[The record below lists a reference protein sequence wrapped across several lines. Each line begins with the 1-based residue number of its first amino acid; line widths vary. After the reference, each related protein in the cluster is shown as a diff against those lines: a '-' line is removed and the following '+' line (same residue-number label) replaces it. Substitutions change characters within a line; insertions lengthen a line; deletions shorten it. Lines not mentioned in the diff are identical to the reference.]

1 MRLSFPI
8 RLTLAGLAASLALV
22 AQPAPPRVFGPP
34 DRPEAAPKPVV
45 PNPAQQQPPAQPGA
59 RPAGQPAAQQPGAQP
74 GTQPATQPQTAPPAE
89 APRLTDSG
97 AFIMP
102 NASLTEMI
110 DLLAKRLKINYIL
123 DPAVKGTVS
132 IFTYGEVKPVDYMP
146 LLETILRVNG
156 DAMVKVGDIYRI
168 VPVNRINQLP
178 LQPLVNVDPKT
189 LPDDERMV
197 MNLMFLKYA
206 TAVEIQNLVKP
217 FLGEGAFV
225 SVYEPANLLLI
236 EDNARSMKRTMD
248 LIALFD
254 SDQFAGQRVRLFEVE
269 NSRPSD
275 LQKELDQIFKAYS
288 LSDKA
293 AGSVRFIPVD
303 RINTIIAV
311 APNPGIF
318 TQVEGWITKLD
329 IAVKAS
335 SGSVNSYVYRLK
347 YARADTIA
355 MAIMALYSGNPFAL
369 MALGAM
375 ANQQNMSAGNGMGG
389 IGGMGNTFAPYQ
401 MMGGMMGGGFGMGLG
416 GYGMGGYG
424 MGGNG
429 LGSYGNPNIGAYPQ
443 ATTSSPMAVAV
454 SGAQNPNAPPDLTG
468 SYLGNGAVPGQPT
481 QRMPHVIPNPFDN
494 TILIQGTPQE
504 YEQILGLM
512 RQLDIPPRQVL
523 IDAKIYEVDL
533 NGAFAAGVTAF
544 LEKKDTGAFS
554 RALNVAT
561 GAGGIALTTGALV
574 LRSHELLAALT
585 ASETTSHTRVISAPS
600 IIATDSVGASLN
612 VGEDVPV
619 LTSQAVAGGVQQS
632 GSSLFTNTVS
642 SRSSGV
648 TLNIMARV
656 NSSGIVTMIINQNV
670 STPQAPAASSS
681 IQSPSFQ
688 NRSFQTQVTVQDGD
702 TVAFAGIIQESNL
715 QSSAG
720 VPFLHRLP
728 GIGALFGAQSIT
740 KSRTELVVFLT
751 PRVIYDTNQIVDAT
765 DEIRSNMR
773 RINRLVKDQ

>member
-1 MRLSFPI
+1 MRFKFDL
-8 RLTLAGLAASLALV
+8 RLILAALAASAVLSAQV
-22 AQPAPPRVFGPP
+22 APSRVVGGPP
-34 DRPEAAPKPVV
+34 PDQP
-45 PNPAQQQPPAQPGA
+45 QQTQQPPQAPQQP
-59 RPAGQPAAQQPGAQP
+59 AQQPGA
-74 GTQPATQPQTAPPAE
+74 TQPQNAPATN

-110 DLLAKRLKINYIL
+110 DLLAKRLKINYFL
-123 DPAVKGTVS
+123 DPAVQGKVS

-146 LLETILRVNG
+146 LLETILRING
-156 DAMVKVGDIYRI
+156 DAMVKVGDTYRI

-178 LQPLVNVDPKT
+178 LSPMVNMDPKT

-197 MNLMFLKYA
+197 MDLIFLKYA
-206 TAVEIQNLVKP
+206 TASEIQNLVKP
-217 FLGEGAFV
+217 FLGEGAYA

-275 LQKELDQIFKAYS
+275 LQHELDQVFKAYA

-293 AGSVRFIPVD
+293 AGSVKFIPVD

-318 TQVEGWITKLD
+318 TQVESWIEKLD
-329 IAVKAS
+329 IAVKSS

-347 YARADTIA
+347 YARADTVA

-369 MALGAM
+369 MALSAM
-375 ANQQNMSAGNGMGG
+375 ASQQSMGAGNGMGG
-389 IGGMGNTFAPYQ
+389 MQYGSQMGGGYGSQMGGGYGNQMGGYGSQMGGMGYGST
-401 MMGGMMGGGFGMGLG
+401 
-416 GYGMGGYG
+416 GMGGYG
-424 MGGNG
+424 SQMLGG
-429 LGSYGNPNIGAYPQ
+429 YPQ
-443 ATTSSPMAVAV
+443 IQQASPLAAGVAAPVGGSSAGLTGEYLGAGAAA
-454 SGAQNPNAPPDLTG
+454 GAQG
-468 SYLGNGAVPGQPT
+468 QGN

-504 YEQILGLM
+504 YGQILGLL

-533 NGAFAAGVTAF
+533 TGAFAAGVTAY
-544 LEKKDTGAFS
+544 LEQKNSGTGGAAA
-554 RALNVAT
+554 RILNVAT
-561 GAGGIALTTGALV
+561 GSGGVALTTGALV
-574 LRSHELLAALT
+574 LRSSELLAAVT
-585 ASETTSHTRVISAPS
+585 ASETKSHTRVISAPS
-600 IIATDSVGASLN
+600 IIATDSIPASLN
-612 VGEDVPV
+612 VGEDVPT
-619 LTSQAVAGGVQQS
+619 LTSQAVGGVQQS
-632 GSSLFTNTVS
+632 GNSLFTNTVS
-642 SRSSGV
+642 SRSTGV
-648 TLNIMARV
+648 TLNITARI
-656 NSSGIVTMIINQNV
+656 NSSGIVTMMINQNV
-670 STPQAPAASSS
+670 SSPEAPAASSS

-688 NRSFQTQVTVQDGD
+688 NRSFETQITVQDGD
-702 TVAFAGIIQESNL
+702 TVAIGGIIQESNL

-720 VPFLHRLP
+720 VPFLHKLP
-728 GIGALFGAQSIT
+728 WIGPLFGAQSIT

-751 PRVIYDTNQIVDAT
+751 PRVIYDTNQMVEAT
-765 DEIRSNMR
+765 DEIRSMMKK
-773 RINRLVKDQ
+773 IPKMIKDE

>member
-1 MRLSFPI
+1 MRLSFEF
-8 RLTLAGLAASLALV
+8 RLMLAALAASAVLSAQV
-22 AQPAPPRVFGPP
+22 APSRVIADPP
-34 DRPEAAPKPVV
+34 D
-45 PNPAQQQPPAQPGA
+45 QQPPKPATPPQPAQPV
-59 RPAGQPAAQQPGAQP
+59 
-74 GTQPATQPQTAPPAE
+74 ATQPQNAPATS

-123 DPAVKGTVS
+123 DPAVRGTVS

-146 LLETILRVNG
+146 LLETMLRVNG
-156 DAMVKVGDIYRI
+156 SAMVKVGDTYRI

-178 LQPLVNVDPKT
+178 LSPMVNIDPKT

-197 MNLMFLKYA
+197 MNLIFLKYA
-206 TAVEIQNLVKP
+206 TAAEILNLVKP
-217 FLGEGAFV
+217 FLGEGAFA
-225 SVYEPANLLLI
+225 SVYDPANLLLI

-275 LQKELDQIFKAYS
+275 LQHELDLVFKAYA

-293 AGSVRFIPVD
+293 AGSVKFIPVD

-318 TQVEGWITKLD
+318 TQVENWIAKLD

-347 YARADTIA
+347 YARADTVA

-369 MALGAM
+369 MALGQM
-375 ANQQNMSAGNGMGG
+375 AAQQNMGAGNGMGG
-389 IGGMGNTFAPYQ
+389 QMGGYGGQMGGYGGGGYGGGGYGGGGYGGGGYGGGGYGGGGYGGYGGGGQYA
-401 MMGGMMGGGFGMGLG
+401 MMGALMGG
-416 GYGMGGYG
+416 GMGGYG
-424 MGGNG
+424 NQG
-429 LGSYGNPNIGAYPQ
+429 LGGYSQMQTASPLGPGAAIAPGGSSVIGQ
-443 ATTSSPMAVAV
+443 
-454 SGAQNPNAPPDLTG
+454 TG
-468 SYLGNGAVPGQPT
+468 EYLGAGAAGGQGQGN
-481 QRMPHVIPNPFDN
+481 QRVPHVIPNPFDN

-504 YEQILGLM
+504 YGQILGLL

-533 NGAFAAGVTAF
+533 KGAFAAGVTAY
-544 LEKKDTGAFS
+544 LEKKDSATGGAAA
-554 RALNVAT
+554 RILNVAS
-561 GAGGIALTTGALV
+561 GAGGVALTTGALV
-574 LRSHELLAALT
+574 LRSHELLAAMT
-585 ASETTSHTRVISAPS
+585 ASETKDYTRVISAPS
-600 IIATDSVGASLN
+600 IIATDSIPASMN
-612 VGEDVPV
+612 VGDDVPV
-619 LTSQAVAGGVQQS
+619 LTSQAVGGVTQ
-632 GSSLFTNTVS
+632 GGNSLFTNTVS

-648 TLNIMARV
+648 TLNITARV
-656 NSSGIVTMIINQNV
+656 NSSGIVTMMINQNV
-670 STPQAPAASSS
+670 SSPQAAGASSA
-681 IQSPSFQ
+681 IQSPSFS
-688 NRSFQTQVTVQDGD
+688 NRSFQTQITVQDGD
-702 TVAFAGIIQESNL
+702 TVAIGGIIQESNL

-720 VPFLHRLP
+720 VPFLHKLP

-740 KSRTELVVFLT
+740 KSRTELIIFLT
-751 PRVIYDTNQIVDAT
+751 PRVIYDTNQMVEAT
-765 DEIRSNMR
+765 DEIRSNMK
-773 RINRLVKDQ
+773 RIQKLSKEQ